1 MILDDIIANKKT
13 ELVECKKRLPLS
25 QLESSIKNLSEPL
38 DFVSIH
44 RQFSGVK
51 IIAEIKKASPSK
63 GVIRDDFNHLAIAR
77 DYSDSGAFALSVLTD
92 KKFFKGDLS
101 YLKEI
106 REITSIPLLRKD
118 FTIDPYHIYE
128 ARLHGADL
136 ILLIVSAL
144 EPVQIKELLQLT
156 ESLHMNALVEVHTEK
171 EVETALEAGA
181 KIIGINN
188 RDLTTFDVSLEVSKK
203 LSGLIPDDKIVIA
216 ESGIS
221 GKEDI
226 DELKLFGIDTF
237 LIGETFM
244 KAENPGEK
252 LKILLQ

>member
-1 MILDDIIANKKT
+1 M
-13 ELVECKKRLPLS
+13 
-25 QLESSIKNLSEPL
+25 
-38 DFVSIH
+38 
-44 RQFSGVK
+44 
-51 IIAEIKKASPSK
+51 
-63 GVIRDDFNHLAIAR
+63 
-77 DYSDSGAFALSVLTD
+77 
-92 KKFFKGDLS
+92 
-101 YLKEI
+101 
-106 REITSIPLLRKD
+106 
-118 FTIDPYHIYE
+118 
-128 ARLHGADL
+128 HGADL